1 MGKSCII
8 YRFFDD
14 REEKHYLNSSL
25 DHQKLEEL
33 VEAYKKENK
42 DKVYAKEFINFLL
55 KYDPE
60 ATEVEVRD
68 FYF

>member
-1 MGKSCII
+1 MI

-14 REEKHYLNSSL
+14 HEEKHYVNSSL

-33 VEAYKKENK
+33 VEEYKKANK
-42 DKVYAKEFINFLL
+42 DKVYAKEFINFLH
-55 KYDPE
+55 KHDPN
-60 ATEVEVRD
+60 ASEVEVRD

>member
-1 MGKSCII
+1 MSKTCVI

-33 VEAYKKENK
+33 VETYKRENK
-42 DKVYAKEFINFLL
+42 DKVYAKEFINFLY
-55 KYDPE
+55 KFDPE

>member
-1 MGKSCII
+1 MSKSCII

-42 DKVYAKEFINFLL
+42 DKVYAKEFIDFLL
-55 KYDPE
+55 KHDPE

>member
-1 MGKSCII
+1 MSKSCII

-33 VEAYKKENK
+33 VETYKKENK
-42 DKVYAKEFINFLL
+42 KDG
-55 KYDPE
+55 
-60 ATEVEVRD
+60 
-68 FYF
+68 

>member
-1 MGKSCII
+1 MSKSCII

-33 VEAYKKENK
+33 VETYKKENK
-42 DKVYAKEFINFLL
+42 DKVYAKEFINFLI
-55 KYDPE
+55 KYDSE

>member
-1 MGKSCII
+1 MSKSCVI

-33 VEAYKKENK
+33 VETYKKENK
-42 DKVYAKEFINFLL
+42 DKVYAKEFISFLN

>member
-1 MGKSCII
+1 MKSRSVI
-8 YRFFDD
+8 YRLFDD
-14 REEKHYLNSSL
+14 QEEKHYMNCSL

-33 VEAYKKENK
+33 VEQYKKENK
-42 DKVYAKEFINFLL
+42 DRVIAKEFIKFLH

-60 ATEVEVRD
+60 AVEVEVRD

>member
-1 MGKSCII
+1 MTKPCVI
-8 YRFFDD
+8 YRLFDD
-14 REEKHYLNSSL
+14 QEEKHYLNSTL

-33 VEAYKKENK
+33 VEMYKKENK
-42 DKVYAKEFINFLL
+42 DQIIAGEFINFLI

-60 ATEVEVRD
+60 AMEVEVRD

>member
-1 MGKSCII
+1 MSKSCII

-42 DKVYAKEFINFLL
+42 DKVYAKEFINFLF

>member
-1 MGKSCII
+1 MSKTCVI

-33 VEAYKKENK
+33 VETYKRENK
-42 DKVYAKEFINFLL
+42 DKVYAKEFINFLY
-55 KYDPE
+55 KFDPE
-60 ATEVEVRD
+60 AIEVEVRD

>member
-1 MGKSCII
+1 MNKCCVI

-14 REEKHYLNSSL
+14 REEKHYLNSTL

-33 VEAYKKENK
+33 VETYKKENK
-42 DKVYAKEFINFLL
+42 DKVYAKEFINFLI
-55 KYDPE
+55 KYDSE

>member
-1 MGKSCII
+1 MSKSCII

-33 VEAYKKENK
+33 VETYKKENK
-42 DKVYAKEFINFLL
+42 DKVYAKEFIDFLI
-55 KYDPE
+55 KYDPD
-60 ATEVEVRD
+60 AVEVEVRD